1 MCPMAPLSISFLSDP
16 SILLWL
22 GQAGD
27 AVTFLADGNG
37 ELTKAL
43 DLELD
48 LKKAGLGVRSKRYA
62 GELFVYE
69 GS

>member
-1 MCPMAPLSISFLSDP
+1 ML
-16 SILLWL
+16 
-22 GQAGD
+22 QAGE

-48 LKKAGLGVRSKRYA
+48 LKKAVLGVRGKR
-62 GELFVYE
+62 
-69 GS
+69 